1 MKEEYQQNHYP
12 VDDKQQELF
21 DTIQLEYDTM
31 ISYYKQF
38 DIEGWILDKEE
49 KGVTLEYKVFEE
61 DQQIAIRISS

>member
-12 VDDKQQELF
+12 VDCKQQELF